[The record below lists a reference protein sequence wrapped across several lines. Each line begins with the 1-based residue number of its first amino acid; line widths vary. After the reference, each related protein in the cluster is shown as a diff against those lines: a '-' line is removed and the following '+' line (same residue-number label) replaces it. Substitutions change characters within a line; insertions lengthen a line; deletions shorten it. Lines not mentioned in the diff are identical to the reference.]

1 MFFNTVGIK
10 YDTVVEPFWVMYKI
24 TKTQTLGSQ
33 AAAFTLCHALSCFLD
48 VTADAWWSCLRR
60 TMASFLSSR
69 LRRCE
74 ALWGKSARTKMA
86 ARATPMVM
94 RPSTRNNHLQPRIP
108 CLPSRPEMTAPAM
121 SPEAAPAKH
130 KAVKKVQNRLPVGGI
145 CQSFC
150 HGKCQVRCSSIPIS
164 VFLYQ
169 QVIK

>member
-1 MFFNTVGIK
+1 MFFNTVGMK
-10 YDTVVEPFWVMYKI
+10 YDTVVEPFWVMYRI

-33 AAAFTLCHALSCFLD
+33 AAAFTLCHALSFFLAS
-48 VTADAWWSCLRR
+48 TADAWWSCFRR

-94 RPSTRNNHLQPRIP
+94 RPSTRNNHLHPRIP
-108 CLPSRPEMTAPAM
+108 YLPSRPEMTAPAM

-130 KAVKKVQNRLPVGGI
+130 KAVKKVQNRLPASGI
-145 CQSFC
+145 CQLCC
-150 HGKCQVRCSSIPIS
+150 HGDFQTQCSIPIS